1 MLDQRTEEIEPLP
14 QTPPAGLSGWEQAQ
28 AMLKSRKFW
37 AMVTAIVAAAAALA
51 TNQITAWEFITVLV
65 VAMGAY
71 STGVAI
77 EDAGAKIGTGMTS
90 PLPPLLSG
98 EGKENEGL

>member
-1 MLDQRTEEIEPLP
+1 MMD
-14 QTPPAGLSGWEQAQ
+14 GWEQVQ
-28 AMLKSRKFW
+28 AILKSRKFW

-51 TNQITAWEFITVLV
+51 TNQITTWEFITALV

-77 EDAGAKIGTGMTS
+77 EDAGAKIGAVR
-90 PLPPLLSG
+90 SG
-98 EGKENEGL
+98 SSQHGQ